1 MDYFNAIEGAY
12 VWEIVSIV
20 IAICGGIVA
29 YLLFVNKKTSVTKA
43 LPKLRDILDADKL
56 FIEHLVRI
64 IYLVLTVYFILHS
77 FGFISI
83 SWYIFLEELLL
94 KPILLRV
101 TYELIIVFL
110 QIWKNTN
117 DIAANVK
124 KK

>member
-56 FIEHLVRI
+56 FI
-64 IYLVLTVYFILHS
+64 
-77 FGFISI
+77 
-83 SWYIFLEELLL
+83 
-94 KPILLRV
+94 
-101 TYELIIVFL
+101 
-110 QIWKNTN
+110 
-117 DIAANVK
+117 
-124 KK
+124 

>member
-43 LPKLRDILDADKL
+43 LPKLRDILDADKVV
-56 FIEHLVRI
+56 IEHLVRI